1 MSSTHFLVSF
11 PSLDDGESQ
20 AEATCPE
27 VAAVEGK
34 EGDQSQGLGGK
45 REEEEVERTCSS
57 STSSSSRSLNLLLL
71 FFLVVRQDDNLGGL
85 DG

>member
-1 MSSTHFLVSF
+1 MAKAKLGSGSSDPRMVEE
-11 PSLDDGESQ
+11 GGG
-20 AEATCPE
+20 EATCPE

-71 FFLVVRQDDNLGGL
+71 FFLVVRQDDNLG
-85 DG
+85 